1 MRPRHSPRAGVDVRG
16 RQRLSAALSSRF
28 SAEVAPSRRALAVA
42 AALVAANLTLFVL
55 IAEDVLDGGG
65 LISHDEAVLNW
76 FVDHRTDWW
85 IRLAKLVSTLGTYV
99 SLAIVS
105 ALIGIWLW
113 RRGSHVLLA
122 AAPLVSISLA
132 SLASTVA
139 KSVFERDRPPV
150 DVHATHATLAAF
162 PSGHA
167 TNGAAF
173 GLAAGLTLALTVA
186 HHRSS
191 KALVVAAGLLFAA
204 LVGISRLVLA
214 VHWLSDVVAGW
225 ALGSSVAIA
234 IVVTAWYL
242 TTRASEADSSAPSRS
257 GGGRR
262 GA

>member
-1 MRPRHSPRAGVDVRG
+1 LITARP
-16 RQRLSAALSSRF
+16 SRF
-28 SAEVAPSRRALAVA
+28 SAEVAPSRRALAIA
-42 AALVAANLTLFVL
+42 AALVVANITLFVL

-65 LISHDEAVLNW
+65 LVSHDDAVLAW
-76 FVDHRTDWW
+76 FVDHRTDRS
-85 IRLAKLVSTLGTYV
+85 IRVAKLVSTLGAFV

-113 RRGSHVLLA
+113 RRGSQMLLA
-122 AAPLVSISLA
+122 AAPLVSISLG

-139 KSVFERDRPPV
+139 KSIFERERPPI
-150 DVHATHATLAAF
+150 DVHATTVTLAAF

-186 HHRSS
+186 HHRWS
-191 KALVVAAGLLFAA
+191 KSLVVAAGLFFAA

-225 ALGSSVAIA
+225 ALGSAVALSVVVAI
-234 IVVTAWYL
+234 WWL
-242 TTRASEADSSAPSRS
+242 TTLGQASPTESSAHAAGGS
-257 GGGRR
+257 G
-262 GA
+262 ACP

>member
-1 MRPRHSPRAGVDVRG
+1 MITARP
-16 RQRLSAALSSRF
+16 SRF
-28 SAEVAPSRRALAVA
+28 SAEVAPSRRVLAIA
-42 AALVAANLTLFVL
+42 AALVVANITLFVL

-65 LISHDEAVLNW
+65 LVSHDDAVLAW
-76 FVDHRTDWW
+76 FVDHRTDRS
-85 IRLAKLVSTLGTYV
+85 IRVAKLVSTLGAFV

-113 RRGSHVLLA
+113 RRGSQMLLA
-122 AAPLVSISLA
+122 AAPLVSISLG

-139 KSVFERDRPPV
+139 KSIFERERPPI
-150 DVHATHATLAAF
+150 DVHATTVTLAAF

-186 HHRSS
+186 HHRWS
-191 KALVVAAGLLFAA
+191 KALLVAAGLFFAA

-225 ALGSSVAIA
+225 ALGSAVALTV
-234 IVVTAWYL
+234 VVTLWHL
-242 TTRASEADSSAPSRS
+242 TTRSQEA
-257 GGGRR
+257 GGR

>member
-1 MRPRHSPRAGVDVRG
+1 LITARP
-16 RQRLSAALSSRF
+16 SRF
-28 SAEVAPSRRALAVA
+28 SAEVAPSRRALAIA
-42 AALVAANLTLFVL
+42 AALVVANITLFVL

-65 LISHDEAVLNW
+65 LVSHDDAVLAW
-76 FVDHRTDWW
+76 FVDHRTDRS
-85 IRLAKLVSTLGTYV
+85 IRVAKLVSTLGAFV

-113 RRGSHVLLA
+113 RRGSQMLLA
-122 AAPLVSISLA
+122 AAPLVSISLG

-139 KSVFERDRPPV
+139 KSIFERERPPI
-150 DVHATHATLAAF
+150 DVHATTVTLAAF

-186 HHRSS
+186 HHRWS
-191 KALVVAAGLLFAA
+191 KSLVVAAGLFFAA

-225 ALGSSVAIA
+225 ALGSAVALSVVVAI
-234 IVVTAWYL
+234 WWL
-242 TTRASEADSSAPSRS
+242 TTPGQASPTESSAHAAGGS
-257 GGGRR
+257 G
-262 GA
+262 ACP